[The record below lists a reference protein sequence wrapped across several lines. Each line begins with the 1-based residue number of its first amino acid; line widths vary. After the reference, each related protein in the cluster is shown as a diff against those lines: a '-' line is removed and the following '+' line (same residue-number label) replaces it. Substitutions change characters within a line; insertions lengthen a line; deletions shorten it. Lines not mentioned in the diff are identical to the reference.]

1 MKDTWKWLA
10 LALGLVLI
18 ITFAYIL
25 YNKYSDKFY
34 EGGLI
39 MDSDTAPTVE
49 NPAVTTQVGDTA
61 DTTTATSSKFAAP
74 DFTVTDKDG
83 NTVKLSDMRGKPI
96 VVNFWAS
103 WCPPCK
109 AEMPDFEEMYK
120 KYGDE
125 VTFMMVNMTDGDRET
140 VELAKKHVADNGFTF
155 PVYFDTELSAAYAYY
170 VTSLPAT
177 YFIDA
182 DGNLVTHAIGM
193 ISAETLERGIE
204 FIK

>member
-1 MKDTWKWLA
+1 MKNTWKWLA
-10 LALGLVLI
+10 LLLALVLI
-18 ITFAYIL
+18 ITVAYIL
-25 YNKYSDKFY
+25 YSKFRDKFY

-39 MDSDTAPTVE
+39 IDSATDPTVE

-61 DTTTATSSKFAAP
+61 DTTGTSSKFTAP
-74 DFTVTDKDG
+74 DFTVIDKDG
-83 NTVKLSDMRGKPI
+83 NTVKLSDMRGKP
-96 VVNFWAS
+96 VVINFWAS

-140 VELAKKHVADNGFTF
+140 VELAKKHVEDNGFTF
-155 PVYFDTELSAAYAYY
+155 PVYFDTEMSAAYAYY

-182 DGNLVTHAIGM
+182 EGNLITHAIGM
-193 ISAETLERGIE
+193 INAATLERGIE
-204 FIK
+204 YIK

>member
-1 MKDTWKWLA
+1 MKNTWKWLA
-10 LALGLVLI
+10 LLLALVLI
-18 ITFAYIL
+18 ITVAYIL
-25 YNKYSDKFY
+25 YSKFGDKFY

-39 MDSDTAPTVE
+39 I
-49 NPAVTTQVGDTA
+49 DTA
-61 DTTTATSSKFAAP
+61 DTTGTSSKFTAP
-74 DFTVTDKDG
+74 DFTVIDKDG
-83 NTVKLSDMRGKPI
+83 NTIKLSDMRGKP
-96 VVNFWAS
+96 VVINFWAS

-140 VELAKKHVADNGFTF
+140 VELAKKHVEDNGFTF
-155 PVYFDTELSAAYAYY
+155 PVYFDTEMSAAYAYY

-182 DGNLVTHAIGM
+182 EGNLITHAIGM
-193 ISAETLERGIE
+193 INAATLERGIE